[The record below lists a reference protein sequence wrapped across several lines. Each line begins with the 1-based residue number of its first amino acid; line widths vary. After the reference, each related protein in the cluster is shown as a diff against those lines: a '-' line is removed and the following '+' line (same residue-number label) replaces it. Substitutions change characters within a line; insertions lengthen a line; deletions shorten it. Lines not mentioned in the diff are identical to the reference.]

1 MKHLCH
7 TAGIVVV
14 VCNILCWCS
23 LDLLQLGD
31 VFPHMWIP
39 DCWCTFDY
47 WPNVASA
54 CRSFDLTVFCP
65 DIAVK
70 KGSSAM
76 SLFGDSTDMFVEV
89 QLGVNSNSQQ
99 LGWVDNVQ
107 SLSVYGV
114 RCRYRF
120 LFQSHPK
127 DLTFGRIEFHHP
139 LFFNDWSAWRSFC
152 RLTVSAS
159 EEIRLYS
166 TVSSANK
173 GTVDEQTESGRLL
186 I

>member
-1 MKHLCH
+1 MFSGL
-7 TAGIVVV
+7 A
-14 VCNILCWCS
+14 
-23 LDLLQLGD
+23 
-31 VFPHMWIP
+31 PHMWIP
-39 DCWCTFDY
+39 DCWCIFDY

-54 CRSFDLTVFCP
+54 CRSLILQFSVLILRCHEPFCP
-65 DIAVK
+65 DIA
-70 KGSSAM
+70 SAM

-89 QLGVNSNSQQ
+89 QLGVNSDSQQ

-139 LFFNDWSAWRSFC
+139 LFSMTEARQGRFADWLCQLARKSAC
-152 RLTVSAS
+152 TV
-159 EEIRLYS
+159 LCHL
-166 TVSSANK
+166 
-173 GTVDEQTESGRLL
+173 QTRVQ
-186 I
+186 